1 MLIFLLLL
9 AAAPW
14 NDYLSG
20 DPTDAK
26 VPCRGGYALVG
37 GAADPLDEAFRWLV
51 SRAPGGDVV
60 VLSQSGD
67 FYNQVFQKA
76 GKVHSVETLVINDRE
91 AASDPEVIKRIDG
104 AEILFFGG
112 GDQSRYILRWK
123 GTPLEDAL
131 NRAIAR
137 GAAVGGT
144 SAGLAIL
151 GEYSF
156 SALKDT
162 VTSEQAQQNPQDER
176 VTLEKDFLQ
185 IPILKGI
192 ITDSHFSE
200 RDRMGRL
207 AVFMR
212 LLNARGIGV
221 DETTAL
227 LVEPTGE
234 SRRVGKGSVYFVTLK
249 GPHQVQAIRLSDDEG
264 RFDLKSWKGDGE
276 SELLDL

>member
-1 MLIFLLLL
+1 MVTFLLLL
-9 AAAPW
+9 VLAPW
-14 NDYLSG
+14 SGYLSG
-20 DPTDAK
+20 DPADAR
-26 VPCRGGYALVG
+26 VPCRGGYALIG
-37 GAADPLDEAFRWLV
+37 GAADPLDEAFRWLA

-67 FYNQVFQKA
+67 FYNAVFQKA
-76 GKVHSVETLVINDRE
+76 GPLNSVETIVINTRE
-91 AASDPEVIKRIDG
+91 AASDPEVIRRVDG

-112 GDQSRYILRWK
+112 GDQSRYVTRWK
-123 GTPLEDAL
+123 GTALEDAL
-131 NRAIAR
+131 NRAIER

-151 GEYSF
+151 GEHCF

-162 VTSEQAQQNPQDER
+162 VTSEQARTNPEDER
-176 VTLEKDFLQ
+176 VTLESDFLR

-212 LLNARGIGV
+212 RLNAKGIGV

-227 LVEPTGE
+227 LVEPSGE
-234 SRRVGKGSVYFVTLK
+234 SRRIGKGAVYFVTLK
-249 GPHQVQAIRLSDDEG
+249 GPQQVEAVELREG
-264 RFDLKSWKGDGE
+264 RFDLKTWTGDGE
-276 SELLDL
+276 RETLEL